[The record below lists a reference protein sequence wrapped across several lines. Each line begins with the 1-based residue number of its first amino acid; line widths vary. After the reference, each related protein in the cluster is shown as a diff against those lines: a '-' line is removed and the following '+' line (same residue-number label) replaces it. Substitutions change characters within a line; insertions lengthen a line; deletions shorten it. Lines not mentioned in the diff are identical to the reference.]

1 MNQLKKEIKAQ
12 ELLASVQTDVD
23 SNRIWMRVSTVK
35 KTKDRLKD
43 NWQFY
48 FLSPQM
54 EIFKSIKA
62 GLDYITSQPDTY
74 SQEDYE
80 RMKNWIEE
88 EQRSRRGENY
98 EWHDHGS
105 LPQGWKMR
113 KVTTNSN
120 NIREFFLTPD
130 GDHIAGRRKAI
141 EVMKEKGIYDQ
152 KIIAKM
158 VKEMKRVSQKNHG
171 KSTQCKK
178 KKEDS
183 SDDEGHGD
191 EWGQGQLPAGSDDW
205 QDDSIAAFLEDQ
217 KRKHRNFC

>member
-1 MNQLKKEIKAQ
+1 
-12 ELLASVQTDVD
+12 
-23 SNRIWMRVSTVK
+23 
-35 KTKDRLKD
+35 
-43 NWQFY
+43 
-48 FLSPQM
+48 
-54 EIFKSIKA
+54 
-62 GLDYITSQPDTY
+62 
-74 SQEDYE
+74 
-80 RMKNWIEE
+80 
-88 EQRSRRGENY
+88 
-98 EWHDHGS
+98 
-105 LPQGWKMR
+105 MR

-178 KKEDS
+178 KKDDT
-183 SDDEGHGD
+183 SDDEGAGD

-205 QDDSIAAFLEDQ
+205 QDDSLSQEQYYTGADDTIDTMDSMEDIQMYDEEQLSSDPVENIDIQGLVPEYEPVEITPVGNVTNNYSEDEDDDEEGFNDAEEITDDMLGADQAAPPNVEDIKIEPDINIAMMTQ
-217 KRKHRNFC
+217 YM